1 MLWNIEYTDEFG
13 EWWDIL
19 TESEKDDVEFVVLLM
34 GERGPTLGYPYSSK
48 IVNSKYNLREL
59 RIQCQGRPYRVL
71 YTFDPRRTAILLL
84 GGDKT
89 GDAQWYQ
96 RLVPAA
102 EQLYEKHI
110 DTLQKEG
117 LIPNK

>member
-19 TESEKDDVEFVVLLM
+19 TEAEKDEVEFVVLLL

-48 IVNSKYNLREL
+48 IINSQYNLRER

-71 YTFDPRRTAILLL
+71 YAFDPRRAIILLL

-89 GDAQWYQ
+89 GDDRWSQK
-96 RLVPAA
+96 RVPLA
-102 EQLYEKHI
+102 EQLYEKRI
-110 DTLQKEG
+110 RMRN
-117 LIPNK
+117 IRY